1 MSPTRL
7 AGIRR
12 LGLWWVIA
20 GFVVVGLALI
30 VLWSRLRL
38 GGFVIGLGLLLAAA
52 LRMVVHPP
60 KGGGLEVRSRVRD
73 VVTLLLAAA
82 LVFGAFF
89 LVRTCAPEDAQFG
102 GGRAASCPPLP

>member
-1 MSPTRL
+1 MTPPWL
-7 AGIRR
+7 VGLRR
-12 LGLWWVIA
+12 LGPWWVIA
-20 GFVVVGLALI
+20 GFVVVGLGLI
-30 VLWSRLRL
+30 VLGSRLRL
-38 GGFVIGLGLLLAAA
+38 GGFVIGLGLLLAAV
-52 LRMVVHPP
+52 LRMVLQPP
-60 KGGGLEVRSRVRD
+60 KGGGIEVRSRLRD